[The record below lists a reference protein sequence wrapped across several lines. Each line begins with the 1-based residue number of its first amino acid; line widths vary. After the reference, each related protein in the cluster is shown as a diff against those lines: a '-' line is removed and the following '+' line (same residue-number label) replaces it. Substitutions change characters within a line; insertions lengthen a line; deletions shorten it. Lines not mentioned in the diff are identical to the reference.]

1 MTEFAEALTVS
12 CEGRARELRDDRPGT
27 DWPARVEL
35 LSGRMATTFELPCR
49 LGGRLGGASVPVINA
64 LASYG
69 RHLGVSYALAD
80 ELRAATGDSRW
91 DHPGSRSARIPP
103 PGGPP
108 VPADPARLAEL
119 GRLVEE
125 HAWRAREA
133 LDRVPDGPARDL
145 LRRLTELTA
154 AGAGRSLPGQ
164 PGYGLTD
171 GSGRRA
177 DNREDQARDGRVTRV
192 RGELSVP
199 DLAQ

>member
-1 MTEFAEALTVS
+1 M
-12 CEGRARELRDDRPGT
+12 
-27 DWPARVEL
+27 EL

-91 DHPGSRSARIPP
+91 DHPGLRLGRIPA

-145 LRRLTELTA
+145 LRRLTE
-154 AGAGRSLPGQ
+154 RPPPVPG
-164 PGYGLTD
+164 
-171 GSGRRA
+171 GRRP
-177 DNREDQARDGRVTRV
+177 DNPGT
-192 RGELSVP
+192 P
-199 DLAQ
+199 